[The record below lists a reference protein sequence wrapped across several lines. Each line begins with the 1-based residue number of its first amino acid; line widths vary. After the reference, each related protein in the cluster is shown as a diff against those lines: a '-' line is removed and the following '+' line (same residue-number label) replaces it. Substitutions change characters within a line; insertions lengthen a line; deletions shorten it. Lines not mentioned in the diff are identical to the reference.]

1 MVNGSGAFMT
11 IRFNCPN
18 CDELIAFADKY
29 IGKQARCSSCGQR
42 FIIPSEDKET
52 PKKIKPPAE
61 KAVPLPGFYRA
72 VLIDSFKLFAR
83 PQNAT
88 GLVFVIAAVCFKFFT
103 SHTDYSFTMGM
114 FRVLAPVGLI
124 VTLSA
129 WGCLFWYYMEI
140 ICSTTI
146 DIDELPDID
155 MGGLFGFIWNVIKS
169 ISIFLIGLIAVLLP
183 SAIFILITGRTSII
197 SQGLRLVGL
206 FAFPMAVLIFSTAPE
221 VLMVLRQD
229 YIYKPIARAFWPYLL
244 VAGLFVLAWQLQMR
258 TINYGSLIG
267 SDNFV
272 IGLHLLANL
281 AVQALA
287 IVAMRSI
294 GLFYRHYSCYFP
306 W

>member
-1 MVNGSGAFMT
+1 MT

-29 IGKQARCSSCGQR
+29 IGKQARCASCGQR
-42 FIIPSEDKET
+42 FIIPSESKQI
-52 PKKIKPPAE
+52 PKKVEPPAE
-61 KAVPLPGFYRA
+61 KAEPVPGFYRA
-72 VLIDSFKLFAR
+72 VLIDSWKLFVK

-103 SHTDYSFTMGM
+103 GHTDYSFTMGM
-114 FRVLAPVGLI
+114 FRVIAPVGLI

-140 ICSTTI
+140 ICTTANYT
-146 DIDELPDID
+146 DELPDVY

-169 ISIFLIGLIAVLLP
+169 LSIFSIGLIAVLLP
-183 SAIFILITGRTSII
+183 SAIYTLITGSAGVV
-197 SQGLRLVGL
+197 SHALSLVGL

-221 VLMVLRQD
+221 VLMVFRQD
-229 YIYKPIARAFWPYLL
+229 YIYKPIIKAFWPYLL
-244 VAGLFVLAWQLQMR
+244 VAGLFLLTWELQLR
-258 TINYGSLIG
+258 TIGYGGLIG
-267 SDNFV
+267 SDNLV

-287 IVAMRSI
+287 IIAMRSI
-294 GLFYRHYSCYFP
+294 GLFYQHYSCYFP

>member
-1 MVNGSGAFMT
+1 MT

-29 IGKQARCSSCGQR
+29 SGKRARCTSCGQR
-42 FIIPSEDKET
+42 FIIPSEDKAA
-52 PKKIKPPAE
+52 PKKIEPPAE
-61 KAVPLPGFYRA
+61 KAEPEPGFYRA
-72 VLIDSFKLFAR
+72 VFIDSWKLFVR

-103 SHTDYSFTMGM
+103 GHTDYSFTMGM
-114 FRVLAPVGLI
+114 FRVQAPVGLV

-140 ICSTTI
+140 ICSTALDT
-146 DIDELPDID
+146 DELPDVY

-169 ISIFLIGLIAVLLP
+169 LTIFAFGFVAVLLP
-183 SAIFILITGRTSII
+183 CAIFISISRSTGVVSHVLGI
-197 SQGLRLVGL
+197 VGL
-206 FAFPMAVLIFSTAPE
+206 FAFPVAVLTFSGCGDVSLVFRP
-221 VLMVLRQD
+221 D
-229 YIYKPIARAFWPYLL
+229 YIFKPIARAFRPYLL
-244 VAGLFVLAWQLQMR
+244 AAGLFVLTWELQLR
-258 TINYGSLIG
+258 TVGYGRLIG
-267 SDNFV
+267 SDNLI

-287 IVAMRSI
+287 IIAMRSI

>member
-1 MVNGSGAFMT
+1 MT

-29 IGKQARCSSCGQR
+29 SGRQARCTSCGQH
-42 FIIPSEDKET
+42 FIIPSESKKI
-52 PKKIKPPAE
+52 PKKIEPPAE
-61 KAVPLPGFYRA
+61 KAEPLPGFYRA
-72 VLIDSFKLFAR
+72 VLIDSWKIFVR
-83 PQNAT
+83 PLNAT
-88 GLVFVIAAVCFKFFT
+88 GLVFAAAAVCFKFFT
-103 SHTDYSFTMGM
+103 GHTDYSFTMGM

-140 ICSTTI
+140 ICTTANET
-146 DIDELPDID
+146 DELPDVY

-169 ISIFLIGLIAVLLP
+169 LSIFSIGLFAVLVP
-183 SAIFILITGRTSII
+183 SALFALITGSTGVVSHLL
-197 SQGLRLVGL
+197 SLVGL

-221 VLMVLRQD
+221 ILMVFRQD
-229 YIYKPIARAFWPYLL
+229 YLYKPIARAFWPYLL
-244 VAGLFVLAWQLQMR
+244 VAGLFLLTWELQLR
-258 TINYGSLIG
+258 TISYGRLIG
-267 SDNFV
+267 SDNLI

-287 IVAMRSI
+287 IISMRSI

>member
-1 MVNGSGAFMT
+1 MT

-29 IGKQARCSSCGQR
+29 CGRQARCTSCGQR

-52 PKKIKPPAE
+52 PKKVEPPAE
-61 KAVPLPGFYRA
+61 KAEPEPGFYRA
-72 VLIDSFKLFAR
+72 VFIDSWKLFVR
-83 PQNAT
+83 PQNST

-114 FRVLAPVGLI
+114 FRVLAPVGLV
-124 VTLSA
+124 VTMSV

-140 ICSTTI
+140 ICTTAT
-146 DIDELPDID
+146 DTDELPDVY
-155 MGGLFGFIWNVIKS
+155 MGGLFGYIWNVIRS
-169 ISIFLIGLIAVLLP
+169 LSIFAVGLFAVLLP
-183 SAIFILITGRTSII
+183 SIIFISISRSTGVVSYVLSLI
-197 SQGLRLVGL
+197 GL
-206 FAFPMAVLIFSTAPE
+206 FAFPMAILTFSAGGD
-221 VLMVLRQD
+221 VLMVFRPD
-229 YIYKPIARAFWPYLL
+229 YIFKPIARAFWPYLL
-244 VAGLFVLAWQLQMR
+244 VAGMFVLAWDLQLR
-258 TINYGSLIG
+258 TIGYGKLIG
-267 SDNFV
+267 SDNLV

-287 IVAMRSI
+287 IISMRSI

>member
-1 MVNGSGAFMT
+1 MT

-29 IGKQARCSSCGQR
+29 IGKQARCTSCGQR
-42 FIIPSEDKET
+42 FIIPSENKKK
-52 PKKIKPPAE
+52 PKKIEPPAE
-61 KAVPLPGFYRA
+61 KAEPLPGFYHA
-72 VLIDSFKLFAR
+72 VFIDSFKLFAR

-103 SHTDYSFTMGM
+103 GHTNYSFTMGM

-169 ISIFLIGLIAVLLP
+169 ISIFSIGLIAVLLP
-183 SAIFILITGRTSII
+183 SAIFILLTGSTNII
-197 SQGLRLVGL
+197 SHGLRLVGL

-229 YIYKPIARAFWPYLL
+229 YIYKPIARAFWPYILI
-244 VAGLFVLAWQLQMR
+244 AGLFLLTWELQLR
-258 TINYGSLIG
+258 TIGYGRLIG
-267 SDNFV
+267 SDNLV

>member
-1 MVNGSGAFMT
+1 MKDPGIFMT

-29 IGKQARCSSCGQR
+29 CGKQARCTSCGQR

-61 KAVPLPGFYRA
+61 KAEPLPGFYRA
-72 VLIDSFKLFAR
+72 VFIDSWKLFVR

-103 SHTDYSFTMGM
+103 GHTDYSFTIGA
-114 FRVLAPVGLI
+114 FRVQAPVGLI

-140 ICSTTI
+140 ICSTANET
-146 DIDELPDID
+146 DELPDVY
-155 MGGLFGFIWNVIKS
+155 MGGLFGFIWNIIKS
-169 ISIFLIGLIAVLLP
+169 ISIFSIGLIAVLLP
-183 SAIFILITGRTSII
+183 SGIFTLISGSTSII
-197 SQGLRLVGL
+197 SHVLSLVGL

-221 VLMVLRQD
+221 ILMVLRQD
-229 YIYKPIARAFWPYLL
+229 YIYKPIAKAFWPYILI
-244 VAGLFVLAWQLQMR
+244 AGLFLLTWELQMR
-258 TINYGSLIG
+258 TISYGSLIG
-267 SDNFV
+267 SDNIV

-287 IVAMRSI
+287 IIAMRSI

>member
-1 MVNGSGAFMT
+1 MT

-29 IGKQARCSSCGQR
+29 SGKRARCTSCGQR

-52 PKKIKPPAE
+52 PKKIEPPAE
-61 KAVPLPGFYRA
+61 KSEPEPGFYRA
-72 VLIDSFKLFAR
+72 VFIDSWKLFVR

-103 SHTDYSFTMGM
+103 GHTDYSFTMGM
-114 FRVLAPVGLI
+114 FRVQAPVGLV

-140 ICSTTI
+140 ICTTAN
-146 DIDELPDID
+146 DTDELPDVY
-155 MGGLFGFIWNVIKS
+155 MGGLFGYIWNVIKS
-169 ISIFLIGLIAVLLP
+169 LAIFAIGLFAVLLP
-183 SAIFILITGRTSII
+183 CVIFISISRSTGVVSYVLSLI
-197 SQGLRLVGL
+197 GL
-206 FAFPMAVLIFSTAPE
+206 FAFPMAVLTFSAGGD
-221 VLMVLRQD
+221 VLMVFRPD
-229 YIYKPIARAFWPYLL
+229 YIFKPIVRAFWPYLL
-244 VAGLFVLAWQLQMR
+244 VAGLFVLAWELQLR
-258 TINYGSLIG
+258 TISYGELIG
-267 SDNFV
+267 SDNLV

-287 IVAMRSI
+287 IISMRSI
-294 GLFYRHYSCYFP
+294 GLFYRHYSCHFP

>member
-1 MVNGSGAFMT
+1 MT

-29 IGKQARCSSCGQR
+29 SGKQARCTSCGQR

-52 PKKIKPPAE
+52 PKKVEPPAE
-61 KAVPLPGFYRA
+61 KAEPLPGFYRA
-72 VLIDSFKLFAR
+72 VFIDSWKLFVR

-103 SHTDYSFTMGM
+103 GHTDYSFTMNM
-114 FRVLAPVGLI
+114 FRVQAPVGLV

-140 ICSTTI
+140 ICSTANET
-146 DIDELPDID
+146 DELPDVY
-155 MGGLFGFIWNVIKS
+155 MGGLFGFIWNIIKS
-169 ISIFLIGLIAVLLP
+169 ISIFSIGLIAVLLP
-183 SAIFILITGRTSII
+183 SGIFTLISGSTSII
-197 SQGLRLVGL
+197 SHVLSLVGL

-221 VLMVLRQD
+221 ILMVLRQD
-229 YIYKPIARAFWPYLL
+229 YIYKPIAKAFWPYILI
-244 VAGLFVLAWQLQMR
+244 AGLFLLTWELQMR
-258 TINYGSLIG
+258 TISYGSLIG
-267 SDNFV
+267 SDNIV

-287 IVAMRSI
+287 IIAMRSI

>member
-1 MVNGSGAFMT
+1 MT

-29 IGKQARCSSCGQR
+29 IGKQARCASCGQR
-42 FIIPSEDKET
+42 FIIPSESKEI
-52 PKKIKPPAE
+52 PKKVEPPAE
-61 KAVPLPGFYRA
+61 KAEPGPGFYRA
-72 VLIDSFKLFAR
+72 VLIDSWKLFVKS
-83 PQNAT
+83 QNVT

-103 SHTDYSFTMGM
+103 GHTDYSFTMGM
-114 FRVLAPVGLI
+114 FRVIAPVGLI

-129 WGCLFWYYMEI
+129 WGCLFWFYMEV
-140 ICSTTI
+140 ICSTANFT
-146 DIDELPDID
+146 DELPDVY

-169 ISIFLIGLIAVLLP
+169 LSIFSIGLIAVLLP
-183 SAIFILITGRTSII
+183 SAIYTLITGSAGVV
-197 SQGLRLVGL
+197 SHALSLVGL

-221 VLMVLRQD
+221 VLMVVRQD
-229 YIYKPIARAFWPYLL
+229 YIYKPIIKAFWPYLL
-244 VAGLFVLAWQLQMR
+244 VAGLFLLTWELQLR
-258 TINYGSLIG
+258 TIGYGGLIG
-267 SDNFV
+267 SDNLV

-287 IVAMRSI
+287 IIAMRSI

>member
-1 MVNGSGAFMT
+1 MT

-29 IGKQARCSSCGQR
+29 SGKRARCASCGQR
-42 FIIPSEDKET
+42 FIIPSEDKEK
-52 PKKIKPPAE
+52 PKTIEPPAE
-61 KAVPLPGFYRA
+61 NAEPVPGFYRA
-72 VLIDSFKLFAR
+72 VFINSWKIFVR

-103 SHTDYSFTMGM
+103 GHTDYSFTMGM
-114 FRVLAPVGLI
+114 FRVQAPVGLV

-140 ICSTTI
+140 ISTTANET
-146 DIDELPDID
+146 DELPEVY

-169 ISIFLIGLIAVLLP
+169 LSIFSVGLVAVLLP
-183 SAIFILITGRTSII
+183 CIIFISISKSTGVV
-197 SQGLRLVGL
+197 SQLLSFVGL

-221 VLMVLRQD
+221 VLMVFRPD
-229 YIYKPIARAFWPYLL
+229 YIYKPIMKAFWPYLL
-244 VAGLFVLAWQLQMR
+244 VAGLFVLAWELQLR
-258 TINYGSLIG
+258 TIGYGRLIG
-267 SDNFV
+267 SDNLV
-272 IGLHLLANL
+272 VGLHLLANL

-287 IVAMRSI
+287 IITMRSI
-294 GLFYRHYSCYFP
+294 GLFYRHYGCYFP